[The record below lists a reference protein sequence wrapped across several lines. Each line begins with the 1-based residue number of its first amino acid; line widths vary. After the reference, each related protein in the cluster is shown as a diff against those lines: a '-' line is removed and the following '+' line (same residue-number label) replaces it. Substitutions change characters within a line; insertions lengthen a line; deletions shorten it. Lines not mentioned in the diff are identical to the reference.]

1 MTQKRGGWP
10 RAEVLRVGGNNYFDR
25 AGGECDWRLLILPL
39 YSLVSFPRKSSQPP
53 QPRPFSLPS
62 SSLPP
67 HQPTMSI
74 HGNLSKR
81 PPLDGTVH
89 IDTQELSTQPSS
101 NNNDVTGVLRR
112 NQACLQCRRRKLA
125 CCLLL

>member
-1 MTQKRGGWP
+1 M
-10 RAEVLRVGGNNYFDR
+10 LRVGGNNYFDR

-39 YSLVSFPRKSSQPP
+39 DARPFRFHDNPVNHP
-53 QPRPFSLPS
+53 QPLPFSLPS
-62 SSLPP
+62 SFLPP
-67 HQPTMSI
+67 HKPTMSV
-74 HGNLSKR
+74 HGDLSKW

-89 IDTQELSTQPSS
+89 IDTQEPSAQSSS